1 MSANM
6 QKTWV
11 LESLD
16 GFNEETKS
24 TLELCLQGQRHFFGL
39 SASSGLV
46 SQQAGQQVQDRL

>member
-24 TLELCLQGQRHFFGL
+24 TLELCLTGMRFVNLINIVGC
-39 SASSGLV
+39 
-46 SQQAGQQVQDRL
+46 